1 MKLLP
6 IATIALSASQATA
19 LSSKDV
25 VQAIDDITDLSSKT
39 NDIAKDLKPENLV
52 QNLPV
57 SIDTTTLHEFH
68 LESRPCLTSLT
79 KGRN

>member
-6 IATIALSASQATA
+6 IATVALSASQATA

-25 VQAIDDITDLSSKT
+25 VQAIDDITDLSDKT
-39 NDIAKDLKPENLV
+39 NDIAKDLTPDNLV

-57 SIDTTTLHEFH
+57 SIDAYL
-68 LESRPCLTSLT
+68 L
-79 KGRN
+79 